1 MGHLGRRGRGSLFLG
16 STLAQVAQ
24 LVIVVVLAEVRNLLG
39 LTTVGFLAALI

>member
-1 MGHLGRRGRGSLFLG
+1 
-16 STLAQVAQ
+16 VAQ